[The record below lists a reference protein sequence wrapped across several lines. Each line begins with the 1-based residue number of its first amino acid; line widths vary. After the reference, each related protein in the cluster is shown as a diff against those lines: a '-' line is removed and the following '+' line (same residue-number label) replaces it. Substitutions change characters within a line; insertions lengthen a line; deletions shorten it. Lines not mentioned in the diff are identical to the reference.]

1 MHKLMHPPNQKD
13 LQSVLFDPL
22 ERGRIPLLLDIFNK
36 RALAGVHRTL
46 HSLGALPA
54 HSDVLSNV

>member
-1 MHKLMHPPNQKD
+1 MHPTDQKD

-22 ERGRIPLLLDIFNK
+22 ERRRIPLLLDIFDK
-36 RALAGVHRTL
+36 RALAGIHRTL

-54 HSDVLSNV
+54 YSDVLSNV

>member
-1 MHKLMHPPNQKD
+1 MHPPDQKD

-22 ERGRIPLLLDIFNK
+22 ERGWVPLLLDIFNQC
-36 RALAGVHRTL
+36 ALAGIHRTL

-54 HSDVLSNV
+54 HSEVLPNV